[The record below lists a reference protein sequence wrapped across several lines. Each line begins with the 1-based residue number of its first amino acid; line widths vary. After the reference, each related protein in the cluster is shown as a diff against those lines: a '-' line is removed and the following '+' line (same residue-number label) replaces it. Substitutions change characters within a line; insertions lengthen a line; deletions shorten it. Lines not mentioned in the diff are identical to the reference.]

1 MSIESMLEYCVKKA
15 REGDS
20 GGRCRV
26 YSVATDKRGNYLGE
40 AMNSYVQ
47 THPKQAKYGNVFGR
61 LRDCNIGS
69 HVLHSEVKTL
79 IKSAKSGRK
88 VTDLYIARVDK
99 QGNIKNAKPCVICQA
114 MITSEFPTLNVHYTE
129 ENSG

>member
-1 MSIESMLEYCVKKA
+1 MSIESMLQYCVKKA

-40 AMNSYVQ
+40 AMNSYIL
-47 THPKQAKYGNVFGR
+47 THPKQAKYGNIFGQIR
-61 LRDCNIGS
+61 RCNIGS
-69 HVLHSEVKTL
+69 HVLHSEVRTL
-79 IKSAKSGRK
+79 LKSAKSGRK

-99 QGNIKNAKPCVICQA
+99 QGNVKNAKPCVICQA
-114 MITSEFPTLNVHYTE
+114 MLNSEFPDVVVHYTE

>member
-40 AMNSYVQ
+40 AMNDYLKTSTTQ
-47 THPKQAKYGNVFGR
+47 KR
-61 LRDCNIGS
+61 WSLRCGQ
-69 HVLHSEVKTL
+69 HGKEYLHSEVLTML
-79 IKSAKSGRK
+79 RAAKSGRK

-99 QGNIKNAKPCVICQA
+99 QGKIKDGKPCVICQA
-114 MITSEFPTLNVHYTE
+114 MLNSEFPDVVVHYTE
-129 ENSG
+129 EDNG

>member
-1 MSIESMLEYCVKKA
+1 MSRESMLEYCVKKA

-40 AMNSYVQ
+40 AMNDYLKTNTSQ
-47 THPKQAKYGNVFGR
+47 KKWS
-61 LRDCNIGS
+61 LRCGQ
-69 HVLHSEVKTL
+69 HGKEYLHSEVLTML
-79 IKSAKSGRK
+79 RSAKSGRK

-99 QGNIKNAKPCVICQA
+99 QGNIKNAKPCAICQA

-129 ENSG
+129 ET

>member
-1 MSIESMLEYCVKKA
+1 MSIESMLQYCVKKA

-20 GGRCRV
+20 SGSVRV

-40 AMNSYVQ
+40 SLNTYIL
-47 THPKQAKYGNVFGR
+47 THPTMKKWS
-61 LRDCNIGS
+61 LRCGQ
-69 HVLHSEVKTL
+69 HGKEYLHSEVKTL

-99 QGNIKNAKPCVICQA
+99 QGNIKDGKPCVICQA

-129 ENSG
+129 EL

>member
-20 GGRCRV
+20 SGSVRV

-40 AMNSYVQ
+40 SLNTYIQ
-47 THPKQAKYGNVFGR
+47 THPTMKKWSLRCKQHGR
-61 LRDCNIGS
+61 EY
-69 HVLHSEVKTL
+69 LHSEIKTI
-79 IKSAKSGRK
+79 IKSLKTGK
-88 VTDLYIARVDK
+88 QVTDLYIARVDK

-129 ENSG
+129 EL